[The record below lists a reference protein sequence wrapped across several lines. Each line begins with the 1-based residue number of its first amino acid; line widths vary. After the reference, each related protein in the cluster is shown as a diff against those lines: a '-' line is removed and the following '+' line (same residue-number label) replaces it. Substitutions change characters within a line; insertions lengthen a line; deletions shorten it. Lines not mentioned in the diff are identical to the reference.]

1 MLQNYFQVINYT
13 FKKKQKEFYNNM
25 NFIWIMMFKNIIK
38 IYVKLM
44 VKQKQQKYSFIVFA
58 DVIMED
64 FVNIKLMNINLYRIL
79 KLFCLKLQCNI

>member
-25 NFIWIMMFKNIIK
+25 NFIWIMMFKNLIK

-44 VKQKQQKYSFIVFA
+44 VKQKQQKDSFIVFA
-58 DVIMED
+58 EVIMED

>member
-44 VKQKQQKYSFIVFA
+44 VKQKQQKDSFIVFA
-58 DVIMED
+58 EVIMED
-64 FVNIKLMNINLYRIL
+64 FVNFKLMNINLYRIL